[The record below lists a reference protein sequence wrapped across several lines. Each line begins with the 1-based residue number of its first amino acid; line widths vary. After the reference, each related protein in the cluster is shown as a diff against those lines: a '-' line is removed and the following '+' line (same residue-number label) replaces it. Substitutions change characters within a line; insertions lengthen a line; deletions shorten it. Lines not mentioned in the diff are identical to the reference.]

1 MKEEV
6 NGYSLSREIFDYA
19 FENPD
24 HIRPVHIAIYFFA
37 VEQCN
42 RLGWK
47 EKFGFPSSLVMDAI
61 GMRSYTNYKKALDE
75 LIEMGFIKVI
85 QYSKNQHSANI
96 IALSKNIKATV
107 KALDK
112 ATVKANVTHPKKHPS
127 KQQEY
132 NKTINNITIN
142 KETYRS
148 FAHLSLSFEDFDKL
162 INDGY
167 SKEEVDWI
175 LDGIQN
181 YKKNTSYTSLFL
193 TAKKWLK
200 KEKGSG
206 EKEKKSNIQ
215 TNTELYHK
223 L

>member
-6 NGYSLSREIFDYA
+6 NGYSLSRVIFDYA
-19 FENPD
+19 FENTD

-37 VEQCN
+37 IEQCN

-61 GMRSYTNYKKALDE
+61 GMRSYTNYKKAFDE
-75 LIEMGFIKVI
+75 LVEMGFIKVV

-112 ATVKANVTHPKKHPS
+112 ATVKANDGHTP

-132 NKTINNITIN
+132 NKTINNITTN

-148 FAHLSLSFEDFDKL
+148 FAHLHMTNNDFDKL
-162 INDGY
+162 ISEGY
-167 SKEEVDWI
+167 YKEEIDDI
-175 LDGIQN
+175 LDQIENFAGN
-181 YKKNTSYTSLFL
+181 KKYKILL
-193 TAKKWLK
+193 TTARNWLK
-200 KEKGSG
+200 KEKISG
-206 EKEKKSNIQ
+206 KKEKKSQ
-215 TNTELYHK
+215 FETNMELYNK